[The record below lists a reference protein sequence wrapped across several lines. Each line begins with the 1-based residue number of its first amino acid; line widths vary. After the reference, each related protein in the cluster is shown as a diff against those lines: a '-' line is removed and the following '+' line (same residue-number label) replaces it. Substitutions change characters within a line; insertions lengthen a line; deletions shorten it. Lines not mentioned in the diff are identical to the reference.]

1 MISNI
6 NNKYQYI
13 PPKMY
18 MNNLSFQAFEI
29 DEYEE
34 NKKIGD
40 PGGFCSAWSLW
51 FAENYIL
58 NFNID
63 IQLRKLVKKLEL
75 EIRVKNLFFRNV
87 IRTFANKIAK
97 YRDKFLKKI
106 NIDINDWNNL
116 NLDNEKYNKTIQYLN
131 SIK

>member
-1 MISNI
+1 
-6 NNKYQYI
+6 
-13 PPKMY
+13 

-51 FAENYIL
+51 FTENYIL
-58 NFNID
+58 NFEND
-63 IQLRKLVKKLEL
+63 IQLRKLVRKLEL

-106 NIDINDWNNL
+106 NVDINDWNNM
-116 NLDNEKYNKTIQYLN
+116 NLDNEKYNKTIEYLN
-131 SIK
+131 TIKS